1 MEKTKLG
8 ISVGLMGATVF
19 LMALGG
25 GITPLLLLAGYI
37 FFKEENVW
45 LKKNTVKAIVVLLVY
60 YIAYYAL
67 GLIPDVLGL
76 LLDTI
81 GLVGIHISLSF
92 INNLVYILRDAV
104 SVVKTLILLLSGL
117 TALNMGSIKV
127 SFIDNLIDKHMN

>member
-8 ISVGLMGATVF
+8 ISVGLMGAIVF
-19 LMALGG
+19 LTALGG
-25 GITPLLLLAGYI
+25 GITPLFLLAGYV

-45 LKKNTVKAIVVLLVY
+45 LKKNTVKAIAVLLVY

-81 GLVGIHISLSF
+81 GLVGINISLSF
-92 INNLVYILRDAV
+92 INNLVYIVRDAV
-104 SVVKTLILLLSGL
+104 NVVKTILLLLSGL
-117 TALNMGSIKV
+117 TALNMGTIKV
-127 SFIDNLIDKHMN
+127 PFIDNLIDKHMN

>member
-8 ISVGLMGATVF
+8 ISVGLMGAMVF

-45 LKKNTVKAIVVLLVY
+45 LKKNAVKAIAVLLVY

-81 GLVGIHISLSF
+81 GLVGINISLSF